1 MDVEMLVSDTEIIPR
16 IKLEQFEFDILKMSK
31 ENAEEIIDDIVQQCI
46 YMHMMIMILK
56 IKDDIDRK
64 EGNYGTLKSDQDDL

>member
-1 MDVEMLVSDTEIIPR
+1 MDVKMLVSDTEIIPR

-31 ENAEEIIDDIVQQCI
+31 EKAEKIIDDIAQQCI
-46 YMHMMIMILK
+46 YMHMKMMILK

-64 EGNYGTLKSDQDDL
+64 EEQNGTLKTDQEDL